1 MLCFYGSRIFGY
13 YTFPT
18 KKSSFVFYFE
28 KPFLKTSL
36 ELSLIF
42 YFLNGK
48 TK

>member
-1 MLCFYGSRIFGY
+1 MLCFCGSRIFGY

-18 KKSSFVFYFE
+18 KKASFVFYFE
-28 KPFLKTSL
+28 KPFLETSL